1 MIVGGIANLRGL
13 CPVCGTDVD
22 RTHEWNGSTVG
33 DTYACPDCGETEY
46 TVDRRTLAAPGTA

>member
-22 RTHEWNGSTVG
+22 RTHEWNGSAVG
-33 DTYACPDCGETEY
+33 DKYTCPDCGETEY
-46 TVDRRTLAAPGTA
+46 RVDQADLGAAPG